1 MNIELPSFLIL
12 DLIVWAILILFFIG
26 FTIYINRKPADFI
39 NKIKAKTIENKKR
52 LGIKIYR
59 LR

>member
-1 MNIELPSFLIL
+1 MNIELPAFLVL

-26 FTIYINRKPADFI
+26 FTIYINHKPADFI
-39 NKIKAKTIENKKR
+39 NKVKAKTVENKKI